1 MTVQFDTQ
9 RDDRGWTVVDLLT
22 RRPVLLGGSPQ
33 SGLPFLEADDLAHRL
48 NRRRLAGNRSIL

>member
-22 RRPVLLGGSPQ
+22 RRPVMLGGAAQ
-33 SGLPFLEADDLAHRL
+33 SGLSFLDVGPA
-48 NRRRLAGNRSIL
+48 

>member
-22 RRPVLLGGSPQ
+22 RRPVMLGGAPQ
-33 SGLPFLEADDLAHRL
+33 CGLSFLDADDLAHRL
-48 NRRRLAGNRSIL
+48 NRRRLSGGRSLL